1 MAPRPRQEKQM
12 SSFRMLLLCLL
23 FMAVPA
29 AVVMSQP
36 APPPGDLL
44 YGLRLGGYVIVLR
57 HGATSSDVAKDGMSN
72 PAKAAGERQL
82 SDAGRAQAKVI
93 GEGLRALGIP
103 VGLVV
108 TSPLQRAIDTGTLLG
123 VGEVKTNPD
132 LAEAG
137 ASVTPAERDRRA
149 ADTLRKLVGS
159 HSGHTNVVIVTH
171 RPNLVEAFGESFGD
185 IREGEAAVF
194 EPDVTGAG
202 YRLMARIPAG
212 DWPAIRHAALDAPE
226 EPADAPTCLRV
237 KAPAYD

>member
-1 MAPRPRQEKQM
+1 M

-123 VGEVKTNPD
+123 VGEVKTNTD

-149 ADTLRKLVGS
+149 DTLRKLVGS
-159 HSGHTNVVIVTH
+159 HPGHTNVVI
-171 RPNLVEAFGESFGD
+171 AFGESFGD